1 MTFVINSKV
10 VTDGSDTY
18 TIYIE
23 QDKYSSSYDVEVS
36 RHYRDNSGLAVTVE
50 EHHFG
55 NIKNAKASFNKMIKK
70 YGGI

>member
-1 MTFVINSKV
+1 MTFTIKSQK

-18 TIYIE
+18 TVSIY
-23 QDKYSSSYDVEVS
+23 QDKYSVTYKVGVS

-50 EHHFG
+50 EHYYG
-55 NIKNAKASFNKMIKK
+55 NIKNAKASFNKLIKK